1 MEQSQ
6 AKIGFEI
13 DLRPI
18 IFVHPTKLTLE
29 EKILVTG
36 PYKKGPLAKI
46 GLETGPNHHLRNS
59 TGQAQQDKDSV
70 EHTPTELTSNRPAA
84 IPGK

>member
-1 MEQSQ
+1 MERSQ

-18 IFVHPTKLTLE
+18 IFEHPTKLTLE
-29 EKILVTG
+29 EKTLITG
-36 PYKKGPLAKI
+36 SYKKGPLAKI

-59 TGQAQQDKDSV
+59 TGQAQQDKDSTIQTV
-70 EHTPTELTSNRPAA
+70 LNTHQLS
-84 IPGK
+84 